1 MHKLF
6 ETVVGFD
13 DAVQPTLNVDGELD
27 EAFAGFELGGFFPE
41 SCLAIARVLS
51 DAEEERL

>member
-6 ETVVGFD
+6 ETVVGLD

-27 EAFAGFELGGFFPE
+27 EAFAGFELGGFFAE